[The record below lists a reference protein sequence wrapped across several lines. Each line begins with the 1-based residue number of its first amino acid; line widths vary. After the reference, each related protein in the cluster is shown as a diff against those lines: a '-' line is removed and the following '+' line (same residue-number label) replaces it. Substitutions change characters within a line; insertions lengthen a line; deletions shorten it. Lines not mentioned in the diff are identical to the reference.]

1 MNCPLCKTYNADH
14 LAFCQNCG
22 YSFSEENAESFYL
35 QSQDLPQ
42 NQGYSWNADW
52 EKNSSSEQ
60 SPARKPEQPVP
71 VPFSFKPLYPSQSQ
85 KPASPVG
92 TASNPPPH
100 TQASPPQASWHTQAP
115 AQPSQSSGASPQ
127 AYRDFS
133 SSQSP
138 QFQKQQHPSWD
149 NYPQVEPQHQKPAWN
164 GQQGTN
170 QALRRGV
177 DKSKS
182 VFTLSFLV
190 VLIIGLLVGV
200 VLLISRPRKPVYEP
214 AYTYPQPSQQAP
226 IQSPLEPAKETP
238 FSVIVHDPTATMV
251 RQNPTQVPAIP
262 TRIPPTPTV
271 FVPTNTPI
279 IPTNTPLPAYASVE
293 VGPSYYLTYNSQL
306 WKPIDSGGLQKL
318 QLKNDEACTFNYD
331 WGHGIDPDRFDVD
344 FYYKTI
350 GNTEFSITRWYYKS
364 NLETVLYGYRAN
376 GRYISVE
383 HHNALAIS
391 DECMALA
398 DEVMQLSEAKNFG
411 P

>member
-1 MNCPLCKTYNADH
+1 MKKKIFLS
-14 LAFCQNCG
+14 LII
-22 YSFSEENAESFYL
+22 FSILLF
-35 QSQDLPQ
+35 
-42 NQGYSWNADW
+42 
-52 EKNSSSEQ
+52 
-60 SPARKPEQPVP
+60 
-71 VPFSFKPLYPSQSQ
+71 
-85 KPASPVG
+85 
-92 TASNPPPH
+92 TAACEIINPP
-100 TQASPPQASWHTQAP
+100 SPP
-115 AQPSQSSGASPQ
+115 
-127 AYRDFS
+127 
-133 SSQSP
+133 
-138 QFQKQQHPSWD
+138 
-149 NYPQVEPQHQKPAWN
+149 
-164 GQQGTN
+164 
-170 QALRRGV
+170 
-177 DKSKS
+177 
-182 VFTLSFLV
+182 
-190 VLIIGLLVGV
+190 
-200 VLLISRPRKPVYEP
+200 KPV
-214 AYTYPQPSQQAP
+214 
-226 IQSPLEPAKETP
+226 L
-238 FSVIVHDPTATMV
+238 PTAT
-251 RQNPTQVPAIP
+251 RKP
-262 TRIPPTPTV
+262 TRTPEQVLPTPLPSVVPTDEQATPTV

-350 GNTEFSITRWYYKS
+350 GNTEFSITRWYNKS